1 MRGSPRR
8 TAALAMQACAAW
20 RHLGVR
26 GALIIAG
33 LGAVAAPV
41 QSAELESVIKE
52 SEQWLMAQAESQDR
66 VDELSQEKRQLAQE
80 YRAVLRENEGL
91 RAYNRQIERQIELQQ
106 EELARLNES
115 YAQATTVDR
124 QTLPLMLRMV
134 DTLERFVEA
143 DLPFL
148 PEERAERI
156 QFVKEAIDRVDV
168 TVAEKF
174 RQVLEAYEIEL
185 EFGNTI
191 EAYKG
196 TQEIDGE
203 TLEVDFLRI
212 GRIGLFYQTLDST
225 KTGRW
230 SEEQDQWIE
239 LGASYRNPVRDAI
252 RVARDLTAPDLL
264 TLPLP
269 TPEDA
274 EQ

>member
-1 MRGSPRR
+1 MRGIPRR
-8 TAALAMQACAAW
+8 TAALAVHACAAC
-20 RHLGVR
+20 RHLGVG
-26 GALIIAG
+26 GALMVAG
-33 LGAVAAPV
+33 GGLNATFVSA
-41 QSAELESVIKE
+41 AELDSVIQE
-52 SEQWLMAQAESQDR
+52 SEQWLVAQAESQDR
-66 VDELSQEKRQLAQE
+66 VDGLSQEKRQLAQE

-91 RAYNRQIERQIELQQ
+91 RAYNRQIERQIDLQQ
-106 EELARLNES
+106 EELERLNES

-156 QFVKEAIDRVDV
+156 EFVKEAIDRVDV

-191 EAYKG
+191 EAYQG
-196 TQEIDGE
+196 VQQIDGE
-203 TLEVDFLRI
+203 TLEVDFLRV
-212 GRIGLFYQTLDST
+212 GRIGLFYQTLDGT
-225 KTGRW
+225 ETGRW
-230 SEEQDQWIE
+230 SEEQDQWVE

-274 EQ
+274 DQ